1 MAHSSSE
8 LSVYSPDRISANAFQ
23 QLPNLRVLSIQNDK
37 DIDPHALDDLKNL
50 EKLTIRNIISA
61 SSLNLLQKLP
71 NVKEFE
77 ININRLDK
85 KTQCQLIEKLANAQV
100 TIKVLP
106 NRRECACALAYL
118 DAANSRAPCFA
129 QYCEHSSCAAIKN
142 NYDAS
147 TRTFKAPPSILR
159 SDDTNAVHQR
169 KSRIYSTPYQPEYDS
184 ERSTDSEQD
193 SWQPDQSYN
202 SPDTRPTW
210 LTLSDGTN
218 FVDTHNDEKSDPND
232 NISDVENN
240 ENENN
245 TPIEKSSWYH
255 QDDHDSRYD
264 SYQTKPDQNAAT
276 ATTLLFRAQ

>member
-1 MAHSSSE
+1 MAHSSTE

-50 EKLTIRNIISA
+50 EKLTIRNILSA

-77 ININRLDK
+77 ININRLDE

-106 NRRECACALAYL
+106 NRRECTCALAYL

-159 SDDTNAVHQR
+159 SD
-169 KSRIYSTPYQPEYDS
+169 
-184 ERSTDSEQD
+184 
-193 SWQPDQSYN
+193 
-202 SPDTRPTW
+202 DTRPTW

-255 QDDHDSRYD
+255 QDDHDS
-264 SYQTKPDQNAAT
+264 SANSMNFI
-276 ATTLLFRAQ
+276 LLLLL